1 MLLIQILAVYRQDY
15 SANNF
20 CFSKATVT
28 KNSFELCVQFSKW
41 TKMFRFVGILI
52 RVLLGFFT
60 LMIILL
66 AIKEYQSNRTVT
78 TANMEPRE
86 GLTLPTTIICLTLQF
101 EELYD
106 FSEDK

>member
-66 AIKEYQSNRTVT
+66 AIKEYQSGRTVT
-78 TANMEPRE
+78 TASVEKNESM
-86 GLTLPTTIICLTLQF
+86 TLPTTTICLPLHF
-101 EELYD
+101 GELN
-106 FSEDK
+106 